1 VAVTPQYFVIL
12 VVDIEK
18 FGTRPNPVQTFLRG
32 SLYALMERALDEAG
46 IDHRGGARPVDRGDG
61 LFLLLPGSVPKTDLV
76 GPFIARLRT
85 GLRAHAQT
93 SSDAAALRLRVV
105 LHSGE
110 VAWDGR
116 GWVGE
121 DLNTACRMV
130 DHQPLRDALAAAGD
144 AQLVL
149 GISDGW
155 HRGVLRHDY
164 PQLDAAAFRPVR
176 FDAKEIHDE
185 TVWVLVPGYA
195 APPGLEHAAPAG
207 LDDAGPVQPAAAGR
221 TARHTTARHTTT
233 QHTSARPA
241 PGPAPHAAPHST
253 PRRPDMTTSPPDEPS
268 SVSVSQ
274 NGGGTQQAVGVN
286 HGQVTQI
293 GGDQYV
299 VHPDATPQERY
310 DKGRRLL
317 EAGLRVR
324 AEELIGEAVAQRL
337 NTPEVLYYWA
347 LSIVSRRAVE
357 DLSAEDMQRLQAVEH
372 LAGDLGRDP
381 YGQALR
387 VVLMMLDEA
396 FGHAPADGAGD
407 ELSSR
412 RGDTSAA
419 AAAGL
424 SEERQS
430 ELRDHL
436 RHFGSQIARER
447 GVAAEKQDIAEH
459 RMDNRRSERAPLFF
473 EPEPLPPV
481 RVQQVGVL
489 LKWRFKAM
497 AVACCWPAWWRAS
510 PPPSRARSA
519 TPCSACCWPA
529 PARRPPR
536 ASERTAPGCGSAR
549 RSRRTGGRAA
559 GRSAGG
565 TSFTCRSGTRAS
577 RPGPRRSSPP
587 RSGRSSPTTSPRSRG
602 RARTGTRGGPRRR

>member
-221 TARHTTARHTTT
+221 TARHTSARHTTT

-253 PRRPDMTTSPPDEPS
+253 PRRPDMTTSPPDEPY

-286 HGQVTQI
+286 HGSVSQVGAGSAGPAADPALLAHITGLRRALRDARS
-293 GGDQYV
+293 GGDV
-299 VHPDATPQERY
+299 DEDTFEGAS
-310 DKGRRLL
+310 
-317 EAGLRVR
+317 R
-324 AEELIGEAVAQRL
+324 A
-337 NTPEVLYYWA
+337 
-347 LSIVSRRAVE
+347 
-357 DLSAEDMQRLQAVEH
+357 
-372 LAGDLGRDP
+372 
-381 YGQALR
+381 
-387 VVLMMLDEA
+387 LDEA
-396 FGHAPADGAGD
+396 TREAAAGPAG
-407 ELSSR
+407 
-412 RGDTSAA
+412 RGRFVLALRSFRGLVEPVTALAA
-419 AAAGL
+419 AAAAVIASVRGN
-424 SEERQS
+424 
-430 ELRDHL
+430 
-436 RHFGSQIARER
+436 GS
-447 GVAAEKQDIAEH
+447 
-459 RMDNRRSERAPLFF
+459 
-473 EPEPLPPV
+473 
-481 RVQQVGVL
+481 
-489 LKWRFKAM
+489 
-497 AVACCWPAWWRAS
+497 
-510 PPPSRARSA
+510 
-519 TPCSACCWPA
+519 
-529 PARRPPR
+529 
-536 ASERTAPGCGSAR
+536 
-549 RSRRTGGRAA
+549 
-559 GRSAGG
+559 
-565 TSFTCRSGTRAS
+565 
-577 RPGPRRSSPP
+577 
-587 RSGRSSPTTSPRSRG
+587 
-602 RARTGTRGGPRRR
+602 

>member
-1 VAVTPQYFVIL
+1 MAVTPQYFVIL

-76 GPFIARLRT
+76 GPFITRLRI

-176 FDAKEIHDE
+176 FDAKEIHGE

-207 LDDAGPVQPAAAGR
+207 PEHGVPAGLDEAGPVQPVAAGR
-221 TARHTTARHTTT
+221 MARHTT
-233 QHTSARPA
+233 ARPA
-241 PGPAPHAAPHST
+241 PGPAPHAAAHST
-253 PRRPDMTTSPPDEPS
+253 SRRADMTTSPPDATPDEPY

-286 HGQVTQI
+286 HGYVSQTGAGSAGPAADPALLAHI
-293 GGDQYV
+293 TGLRRALRDARSGGDV
-299 VHPDATPQERY
+299 DEDTFEGAS
-310 DKGRRLL
+310 
-317 EAGLRVR
+317 R
-324 AEELIGEAVAQRL
+324 A
-337 NTPEVLYYWA
+337 
-347 LSIVSRRAVE
+347 
-357 DLSAEDMQRLQAVEH
+357 
-372 LAGDLGRDP
+372 
-381 YGQALR
+381 
-387 VVLMMLDEA
+387 LDEA
-396 FGHAPADGAGD
+396 TREAAAGPAG
-407 ELSSR
+407 
-412 RGDTSAA
+412 RGRFVLALRSFRGLVEPVTALAA
-419 AAAGL
+419 AAAAVIASVRGN
-424 SEERQS
+424 
-430 ELRDHL
+430 
-436 RHFGSQIARER
+436 GS
-447 GVAAEKQDIAEH
+447 
-459 RMDNRRSERAPLFF
+459 
-473 EPEPLPPV
+473 
-481 RVQQVGVL
+481 
-489 LKWRFKAM
+489 
-497 AVACCWPAWWRAS
+497 
-510 PPPSRARSA
+510 
-519 TPCSACCWPA
+519 
-529 PARRPPR
+529 
-536 ASERTAPGCGSAR
+536 
-549 RSRRTGGRAA
+549 
-559 GRSAGG
+559 
-565 TSFTCRSGTRAS
+565 
-577 RPGPRRSSPP
+577 
-587 RSGRSSPTTSPRSRG
+587 
-602 RARTGTRGGPRRR
+602 